1 MVAWGWELHS
11 SSDALL
17 HASRIAPTPV
27 IAFFLHRI
35 RCWYCEEERMDAAA
49 VFTEVVKHILSSH
62 IPVFVCKQLSNAF
75 NISNNGRKEV
85 PPADIC
91 LTLGPVDKKKKKKK
105 KKKMK
110 SMNNNNNNNNGSWLG
125 FSLSSHMNMEV
136 PADPHHHH
144 HSQPPP
150 GAVSAASAS
159 FFLSPQL
166 SSSGFS
172 YGVSENGGYYSQL
185 SSMPLKSNGLD
196 SIYYHQN
203 PEPEGDG
210 GHHHPSGILHEQL
223 PYFQPLQQG
232 ICSLLTSHEM
242 YQAPLEGQAVRD
254 ETIPRL
260 RNWVTGGSN
269 GDVGDGMG
277 GSGPVAAA
285 AMGYGDLQS
294 LSLSMSPVSQSSCVT
309 APQHASS
316 ATADDYVILDPTKK
330 RGAGKGGQK
339 QPVHRKSI
347 DTFGQRTSQ
356 YRGVTRSLQIF
367 LLFFPVLYVVLCIC
381 CCYLLPLSFILM
393 AYHSGASSTGTD
405 GPADTK
411 PICGTTVARRK
422 AKPGKEGKVSRA
434 NRYTYIRGADPFPHI

>member
-1 MVAWGWELHS
+1 
-11 SSDALL
+11 
-17 HASRIAPTPV
+17 
-27 IAFFLHRI
+27 
-35 RCWYCEEERMDAAA
+35 
-49 VFTEVVKHILSSH
+49 
-62 IPVFVCKQLSNAF
+62 
-75 NISNNGRKEV
+75 
-85 PPADIC
+85 
-91 LTLGPVDKKKKKKK
+91 
-105 KKKMK
+105 
-110 SMNNNNNNNNGSWLG
+110 
-125 FSLSSHMNMEV
+125 MEV

-185 SSMPLKSNGLD
+185 SSMPLKSNGSLCLMEALSRSHEQGVCLRTPEQAGESKALFHIPYPVLFGVKQCLD

-269 GDVGDGMG
+269 VDVGDGMG
-277 GSGPVAAA
+277 GSGPVAAAAAAA

-434 NRYTYIRGADPFPHI
+434 NRYRYIRGADPFPHI